1 MIELFLS
8 TGKENAR
15 TRQTLC
21 MLTGLKDRQVRQ
33 EIEDLR
39 NQGVFVVNDEDGNG
53 YYITEDINTLS
64 RQYRKDTARAMSI
77 LKRRKHIRKYLKE
90 RGVEV

>member
-1 MIELFLS
+1 MIELFILN
-8 TGKENAR
+8 GKENAR
-15 TRQTLC
+15 SRQTLC
-21 MLTGLKDRQVRQ
+21 MLTGLNDRQVRQ
-33 EIEDLR
+33 AIEDLR

-53 YYITEDINTLS
+53 YYITEDLEVLR
-64 RQYRKDTARAMSI
+64 RQYKKDTSRAMSI